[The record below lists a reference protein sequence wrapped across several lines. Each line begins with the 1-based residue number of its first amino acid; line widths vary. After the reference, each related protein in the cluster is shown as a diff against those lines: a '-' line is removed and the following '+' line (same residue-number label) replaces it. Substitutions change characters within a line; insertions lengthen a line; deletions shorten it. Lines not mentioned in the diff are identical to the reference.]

1 MRTEFQGLRSGLL
14 LFDIFSLPKIVH
26 IIHSIT
32 LAFGSNPYL
41 WHQAEKISSTD
52 QMKELRHLN
61 KYFKKYWTKLL
72 VGLFITIIARVLQL
86 VMPSYVN
93 KSITVV
99 ERFMDGKIVESMAK
113 DVLFQYIL
121 IIVGAALLSGFF
133 TFLMRQTIINVSR
146 YIEYDLKN
154 EVFDH
159 YQLLSLNFYKKNRT
173 GDLMNRISEDVGQVR
188 MYAGPALMYGINTVT
203 LFACIIPIMFIT
215 APTLAAYALIP
226 LPILSVLIYKIS
238 KVIHKRSTIVQEY
251 LSTLSTFT
259 QEVFSGV
266 SVIKAY
272 ALEPQINGDLGTLA
286 LEGKEKSMD
295 LAKVNA
301 WFFPLMVLLIGISNI
316 FVIYIGGKQYINGE
330 IESIGVI
337 AEFILYVNMLTWPV
351 AIVGWLTS
359 IVQRAEA
366 SQKRI
371 NQFLKET
378 PSIQN
383 STHEITPVRGK
394 ITFKNVTFTYEDTEI
409 TALNN
414 ISFTINEGE
423 TVAILGKTG
432 SGKSTIL
439 DLVARLYDVTSGEIY
454 IDDTPIKKLNIDSLR
469 QAVGA
474 VPQDAFLFSDSI
486 KNNIKFG
493 KENATDDE
501 VVQAAKNA
509 VVHDNIVGF
518 SKGYETVLGER
529 GITLS
534 GGQKQRVS
542 IARALLKNPEIYL
555 FDDCLSA
562 VDTETEEEILNNLKK
577 ASQNKTTLIVS
588 HRVSS
593 AKNADKV
600 LVLKDGQLLQ
610 EGTHEELNAV
620 EGYYKELYIT
630 QLSEKEN

>member
-1 MRTEFQGLRSGLL
+1 
-14 LFDIFSLPKIVH
+14 
-26 IIHSIT
+26 
-32 LAFGSNPYL
+32 
-41 WHQAEKISSTD
+41 
-52 QMKELRHLN
+52 MKELKHLN
-61 KYFKKYWTKLL
+61 KYFKKYWFKLL
-72 VGLFITIIARVLQL
+72 VGILITIIARIFQL

-93 KSITVV
+93 KSIQVV
-99 ERFMDGKIVESMAK
+99 ENFMAGNVQEQLAREM
-113 DVLFQYIL
+113 LLEFIL

-203 LFACIIPIMFIT
+203 LFVCIITIMFIK
-215 APTLAAYALIP
+215 APTLAAYTLIP
-226 LPILSVLIYKIS
+226 LPLLSVLIYKIS
-238 KVIHKRSTIVQEY
+238 TIIHKRSTVVQEY

-272 ALEPQINGDLGTLA
+272 ALEPQVNGDLAVLA
-286 LEGKEKSMD
+286 GEGKDKSMD

-301 WFFPLMVLLIGISNI
+301 WFFPMMILLIGISNI
-316 FVIYIGGKQYINGE
+316 FVIYIGGRQYINGD
-330 IESIGVI
+330 IETVGVI

-371 NQFLKET
+371 NEFL
-378 PSIQN
+378 N
-383 STHEITPVRGK
+383 EIPAIRNMSPGPDTIKGK
-394 ITFKNVTFTYEDTEI
+394 IEFRNVSFTYEDTHI
-409 TALNN
+409 TALKN
-414 ISFTINEGE
+414 ISFTIYPGE
-423 TVAILGKTG
+423 TIVILGKTG

-439 DLVARLYDVTSGEIY
+439 DLVARLYDVDSGEIF
-454 IDDTPIKKLNIDSLR
+454 IDDIPIGEHSVKTLR
-469 QAVGA
+469 GAIGA

-486 KNNIKFG
+486 NDNIKFG
-493 KENATDDE
+493 NYHASDE
-501 VVQAAKNA
+501 EVIAVAQDAA
-509 VVHDNIVGF
+509 VHDNIMGF
-518 SKGYETVLGER
+518 SKKYETVLGER

-534 GGQKQRVS
+534 GGQKQRIS
-542 IARALLKNPEIYL
+542 IARALLKNPRIYL

-562 VDTETEEEILNNLKK
+562 VDTETEEEILSNLKK
-577 ASQNKTTLIVS
+577 AASNKTTLIVS

-593 AKNADKV
+593 AKNADRV
-600 LVLKDGQLLQ
+600 LVLEDGQLLQ
-610 EGTHEELNAV
+610 EGTHEKLNNV
-620 EGYYKELYIT
+620 DGYYRELYVN
-630 QLSEKEN
+630 QLSEK